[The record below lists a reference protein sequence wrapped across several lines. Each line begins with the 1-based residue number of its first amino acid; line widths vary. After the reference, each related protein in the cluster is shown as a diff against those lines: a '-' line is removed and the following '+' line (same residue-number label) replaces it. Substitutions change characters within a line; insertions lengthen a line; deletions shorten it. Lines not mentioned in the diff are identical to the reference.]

1 MEGGAWGGEGVVC
14 EFSRQQR
21 RDARG
26 SFGTAERREVGYM
39 TPHSCNC
46 RGGCKC
52 VSCLLGCVPVR
63 REEGGLGE
71 KREERPAS
79 CAHPSSTT
87 IRRAPPPTKASGCWY
102 ALDASC
108 LSGAVAAESD
118 HGNTTV
124 RAPPANASS
133 ADPEEE

>member
-1 MEGGAWGGEGVVC
+1 MWRGGLGVEKGLCVS
-14 EFSRQQR
+14 EFSREQR

-46 RGGCKC
+46 RDVCKC

-71 KREERPAS
+71 GRDLLVLVR
-79 CAHPSSTT
+79 T
-87 IRRAPPPTKASGCWY
+87 RVPPPS
-102 ALDASC
+102 DARHRRQK
-108 LSGAVAAESD
+108 LQGVGM
-118 HGNTTV
+118 H
-124 RAPPANASS
+124 
-133 ADPEEE
+133 

>member
-1 MEGGAWGGEGVVC
+1 MEKGLCVVC
-14 EFSRQQR
+14 EFSREQR

-46 RGGCKC
+46 RGVCKC

-71 KREERPAS
+71 KRDR
-79 CAHPSSTT
+79 STT
-87 IRRAPPPTKASGCWY
+87 IRRAPPPTKASGCWF

-124 RAPPANASS
+124 RAPPANALS
-133 ADPEEE
+133 ADPERGGGVKKRSELV

>member
-1 MEGGAWGGEGVVC
+1 MWRGGLGVEKGLCVS
-14 EFSRQQR
+14 FL
-21 RDARG
+21 G
-26 SFGTAERREVGYM
+26 VSFGTAERREVGYM

-46 RGGCKC
+46 RRGVCKC

-102 ALDASC
+102 ALDVLPQWC
-108 LSGAVAAESD
+108 
-118 HGNTTV
+118 
-124 RAPPANASS
+124 SS
-133 ADPEEE
+133 RRERPR